1 MPMMV
6 GDVGTVIDLD
16 ITEPDANDVQVPT
29 EFLVGTDTVKFCF
42 NFADG
47 TTLLQSGLFV
57 TGSKARY
64 TTVADDLSVSGRVA
78 IQLQIVSTGWVGS
91 SDEFI
96 TTIGKKNC

>member
-1 MPMMV
+1 MIV
-6 GDVGTVIDLD
+6 GDIGTVIDLN
-16 ITEPDANDVQVPT
+16 ITEPDANNIQIPT

-42 NFADG
+42 TFSDG
-47 TTLLQSGLFV
+47 TSLLSAGIFA

-64 TTVADDLSVSGRVA
+64 TTELDDIKIAGRVA
-78 IQLQIVSTGWVGS
+78 IQLQIISAGWTGS